1 MSPLA
6 ALVERAGLASDTPL
20 AIARC
25 ARSGAVEEYVGGVWP
40 NGHRVTPTD
49 RFYVASLAK
58 QVTGAA
64 LALLVRAGRIDPD
77 RPLTA
82 YISGLPQWSA
92 TVTPRHLAHHT
103 AGLPPAGEIERLA
116 PGDWTEDFALRALRE
131 LPELQA
137 PPGTAYAYS
146 NLGYILLAR
155 LIAKASGQPFAQFAR
170 RRLFE
175 PLAIDGMGFETN
187 LILHPQS
194 LLMGPRL
201 PLTHGD
207 GGLWSTARGF
217 AQWLHH
223 QSNDT
228 LGIAALV
235 ETPGRLNNGQRV
247 DYGWGLGLRE
257 HQGTPLVIHG
267 GGWTG
272 AAAKIVRSPALGVA
286 VVGMTAGGE
295 FDRLDRLVTAVLDD
309 PLPPY

>member
-1 MSPLA
+1 MTPLA
-6 ALVERAGLASDTPL
+6 TLVERAGLAQGTPVAL
-20 AIARC
+20 ARVAN
-25 ARSGAVEEYVGGVWP
+25 GATEDLTLGTWP
-40 NGHRVTPTD
+40 NGSPVAPTD

-58 QVTGAA
+58 QITGAA
-64 LALLVRAGRIDPD
+64 MALLVRAGYIDPD
-77 RPLTA
+77 QPLAT
-82 YISGLPQWSA
+82 YISGLPPWSA

-116 PGDWTEDFALRALRE
+116 PGDWTEDFAFRALRE

-155 LIAKASGQPFAQFAR
+155 LIAKASGQPFAQFVR

-175 PLAIDGMGFETN
+175 PLSIDGMGFETN
-187 LILHPQS
+187 LIQHPQS

-207 GGLWSTARGF
+207 GGLWSTASGL
-217 AQWLHH
+217 AEWLRH
-223 QSNDT
+223 QGRDT

-257 HQGTPLVIHG
+257 YEGTPLLIHG

-272 AAAKIVRSPALGVA
+272 AVAKTVRSPALGVA
-286 VVGMTAGGE
+286 VVGMAAGTE
-295 FDRLDRLVTAVLDD
+295 FEALNQLVAAALDD
-309 PLPPY
+309 MAR

>member
-1 MSPLA
+1 MTPLA
-6 ALVERAGLASDTPL
+6 TLVERAGFAAGTPVAVARVSGGTIEELALGT
-20 AIARC
+20 
-25 ARSGAVEEYVGGVWP
+25 WP
-40 NGHRVTPTD
+40 NGSAVAPTD

-58 QVTGAA
+58 QVAGAA
-64 LALLVRAGRIDPD
+64 LALLVRAGHIDPD
-77 RPLTA
+77 RPLTT
-82 YISGLPQWSA
+82 YIGGLPQWSA

-131 LPELQA
+131 LRELQA
-137 PPGTAYAYS
+137 PPGSAYAYS

-155 LIAKASGQPFAQFAR
+155 LIAKASGQSFARFAR

-175 PLAIDGMGFETN
+175 PLSIDGMGFETN
-187 LILHPQS
+187 VVQHPQS
-194 LLMGPRL
+194 LLMGARL

-207 GGLWSTARGF
+207 GGLWSTANGL
-217 AQWLHH
+217 AAWLRH

-228 LGIAALV
+228 LGIAGLV

-257 HQGTPLVIHG
+257 YKGTPLLIHG

-272 AAAKIVRSPALGVA
+272 AAAKIVRSPSLGIAVA
-286 VVGMTAGGE
+286 GMAAGTDSE
-295 FDRLDRLVTAVLDD
+295 RLNDLVTAVLTDAS
-309 PLPPY
+309 